1 MANRDS
7 IVQIFKNKY
16 GRTERYKEIRSVSQK
31 FYGAEVLKDALTY
44 CPERKLKRIR
54 GSVKRIALIFT
65 SGDVFHRDINK
76 KHVNFL
82 RIELSGLEVSYV

>member
-7 IVQIFKNKY
+7 IAQIFKNKY
-16 GRTERYKEIRSVSQK
+16 GRTKCYKEIRSVSQK
-31 FYGAEVLKDALTY
+31 FYGVDVLKDALTY
-44 CPERKLKRIR
+44 CPERKLKGIS

-65 SGDVFHRDINK
+65 SRDVFHRYINK

-82 RIELSGLEVSYV
+82 QTELLGVEVSYV

>member
-16 GRTERYKEIRSVSQK
+16 GRTECYKEIRSVSQK
-31 FYGAEVLKDALTY
+31 IYEADVLTDTLTY
-44 CPERKLKRIR
+44 CPKRKLKGIS
-54 GSVKRIALIFT
+54 GSVKRIALVFT
-65 SGDVFHRDINK
+65 SKDVFHRYINK

-82 RIELSGLEVSYV
+82 QTELLGLEVRYV